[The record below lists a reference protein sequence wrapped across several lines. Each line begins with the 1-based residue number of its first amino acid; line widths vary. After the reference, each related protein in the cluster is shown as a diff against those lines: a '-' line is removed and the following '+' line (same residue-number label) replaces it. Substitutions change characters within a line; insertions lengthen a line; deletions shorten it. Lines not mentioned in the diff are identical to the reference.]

1 VIDDPLGLAIALVV
15 ILGLALVGATL
26 APGGRGT
33 RDRWRTR
40 TIAAAVIAGA
50 AIALVWRASRERHG
64 VDLSPKLPALAAVA
78 GDWRDG
84 SDSVTFD
91 GMGYRCRG
99 VCTGLG
105 PSGQWERL
113 GRYGVVTRWTDGHV
127 VTWRLVRYKGN
138 LRLALLPLEGD
149 VGSIDGRLYYTKV
162 Q

>member
-1 VIDDPLGLAIALVV
+1 VIDDPFGLAIALLVL
-15 ILGLALVGATL
+15 LGLALLGATL
-26 APGGRGT
+26 APARFGGGKGR
-33 RDRWRTR
+33 RTR
-40 TIAAAVIAGA
+40 IVAAALILGA
-50 AIALVWRASRERHG
+50 AIALGWMGRRSWGR
-64 VDLSPKLPALAAVA
+64 VDLTPSLPALAAVA

-105 PSGQWERL
+105 QSGNWERV
-113 GRYGVVTRWTDGHV
+113 GRYGVVTRWADGHV
-127 VTWRLVRYKGN
+127 VTWRLVRYKGD

-149 VGSIDGRLYYTKV
+149 VGSVDGRLYYTKV